1 MAILT
6 ELSEEHEAEITYDV
20 FLSFRGKD
28 TRLGFMDHLYQA
40 LVNENI
46 STFLDEEE
54 VETGEEL
61 KPELARAI
69 KSSRASIVVLSKN
82 YASSTWCLDELVMIL
97 EQRRVSDH
105 IVLPIFYNVEP
116 AHIRKQES
124 TFGEALFQHKK
135 RIESEKDV
143 EKKIQGAHQLKLWT
157 KGLTEIVD
165 LKGKDATG
173 RRETEVIEEVVK
185 EISTRLELH
194 LQRRMRIPHLIGM
207 DDSINTISSWLKRG
221 SSEAAEI
228 LTIWGMP
235 GIGKT
240 TLAKHMYMLHCH
252 EFETSSFVEA
262 IGERCA
268 QQTCSQLD
276 LQKQL
281 LGDILKKRNIEE
293 NNADWCTSKVEKA
306 LSRKKTLLVLDDV
319 DNFEQLDV
327 LIGTKGFHPGSKII
341 ITTKDGS
348 LTEKCSLFCMKF
360 PPEHTKHALHGLSDT
375 ASTRLLCWHAFGNI
389 DPKKGYEKEAEH
401 VVKYCG
407 GHPLALKILG
417 SSLINED
424 AAAWSAVL
432 EMLESKGYL
441 IDVQEV
447 LQISFDSLSGD
458 CKELFKHIACF
469 FVGKEREVTETI
481 LKECG
486 FQASYGITELID
498 RCFLAIGDDN
508 ELTMH
513 QLLQEMGR
521 DLVRKESPDKP
532 WKRSRVWKHE
542 ESLNL
547 LKNDKGTQR
556 IQGLILDMN
565 LFREETLHRSISS
578 VTEHNIQNDV
588 NKSYRAAQPM
598 QMVYEFFLIM
608 WLFFARLLLMLSSSH
623 CKKVE
628 LRADALRK
636 MDKLKLLQLNNVKIE
651 GSYKNFPKGLRWLC
665 MRGFHS
671 KFIPSDLP
679 MKNLVSLDM
688 SYSNLT
694 QLWKKPKVLGSLKI
708 LNLSYCKLVRVEGF
722 SGLPALERLFLK
734 NCKSLVHV
742 CESIGGCNS
751 LVIVDLS
758 YCSKLSNVPV
768 SISKLKNVRSLSLD
782 GCLGA
787 SEFLM
792 RMKDMESYAFS
803 SSVGE
808 FLSKSPKSF
817 LLPSLVTL
825 SLKGNNLSNES
836 FPNDFSSM
844 SMLKRLYLN
853 KNPIESLP
861 DCVRSL
867 SRVEVLDVGECW
879 MLKSV
884 LCPPRTIKYLS
895 AKFCSSL
902 IKITFPQEMSAL
914 PDVYYRNSESLTE
927 IKGILKIEAIA
938 QTDEQILCRLGWTNI
953 RHVKD
958 HQVWIWDLFISSR
971 PKNLPIQMLYEFGI
985 FSTCF
990 PGKAVPDWV
999 PHKSSGSSISFTM
1012 PSSSMNKKIEGIN
1025 ISFVHTF
1032 SGTGMVSSLRTKVQ
1046 NVTKNRT
1053 WIYYGYIFAVREGDE
1068 DIVWLSH
1075 WMFGDN
1081 EIENGD
1087 EVSVTIVEE
1096 EEDGGVMVRE
1106 CAVNP
1111 VYKDRDNEKDPLSYY
1126 KSWKH
1131 IIGGDLSAFQL
1142 TSGDYFLN
1150 HDRFFNPPHRFEDL
1164 FEHKTTQNL
1173 LGYTPQF
1180 KGTSLIFKC
1189 LNISKSL

>member
-722 SGLPALERLFLK
+722 SGLPALER
-734 NCKSLVHV
+734 
-742 CESIGGCNS
+742 
-751 LVIVDLS
+751 
-758 YCSKLSNVPV
+758 
-768 SISKLKNVRSLSLD
+768 
-782 GCLGA
+782 
-787 SEFLM
+787 
-792 RMKDMESYAFS
+792 
-803 SSVGE
+803 
-808 FLSKSPKSF
+808 
-817 LLPSLVTL
+817 
-825 SLKGNNLSNES
+825 
-836 FPNDFSSM
+836 
-844 SMLKRLYLN
+844 
-853 KNPIESLP
+853 
-861 DCVRSL
+861 
-867 SRVEVLDVGECW
+867 VEVLDVGECW

-1180 KGTSLIFKC
+1180 KVQKTCLGVKGNKGKQLETKECRLRDKSFPTRRVHEPTRRVHWNIPKDKLRLLI
-1189 LNISKSL
+1189 